1 MTQSRSSIGFLGMF
15 GRSSD
20 LRQLDQA
27 FRTVDVHPR
36 LVPEPVKL
44 TIVKLLKADARSS
57 EPPPTAYAAAAEIVG
72 YCILGADLF
81 ADANTEALCETVKR
95 RIETALEAQGG
106 LDADLLVLAL
116 HAKIIQP
123 SVIERYGLE
132 ITLE

>member
-1 MTQSRSSIGFLGMF
+1 MF

-20 LRQLDQA
+20 LRQLDHA
-27 FRTVDVHPR
+27 FRAVDVHPR

-44 TIVKLLKADARSS
+44 TILKLLKADARSN
-57 EPPPTAYAAAAEIVG
+57 EPAPTAYAAAAEIVG

-81 ADANTEALCETVKR
+81 ADANADALSRRVES
-95 RIETALEAQGG
+95 RIENALEAGGG

-123 SVIERYGLE
+123 SVIEHYSLE
-132 ITLE
+132 IALD